1 MKLGARIFKT
11 GIAIILSLFL
21 SELFQLP
28 SPLFAAIAAI
38 FAIQPTVYRSFLSI
52 VEQIQGNAIGAI
64 IAVVFVLLLG
74 KDMLIVGLAAII
86 LITINLKLKIEN
98 TIGLSLVTMLVI
110 METPGDAFI
119 EFAFIRFLT
128 IMLGVLS
135 AFIVNLFFLPPKYE
149 KKLYYQLSDVTVEIT
164 KWIRMTI
171 RHSSEHKPLKNDI
184 KKMKE
189 TVRGLDQLYSLFKE
203 ERHYLKRD
211 TFAKS
216 RKLVVYRQMISTVK
230 RALEVLRK
238 LHRYEND
245 LYEMPAEFQVIVQ
258 QQLDSLVHYHEHV
271 MLKFIGKVRPQMIF
285 EDGEF
290 YLKRKELANQFL
302 SYQKNSHITDESTL
316 THTMQIV
323 SAIIDYDEQ
332 IEHLDKIISSFQRY
346 HKKTNK
352 ILIEK

>member
-1 MKLGARIFKT
+1 
-11 GIAIILSLFL
+11 
-21 SELFQLP
+21 
-28 SPLFAAIAAI
+28 
-38 FAIQPTVYRSFLSI
+38 
-52 VEQIQGNAIGAI
+52 
-64 IAVVFVLLLG
+64 
-74 KDMLIVGLAAII
+74 
-86 LITINLKLKIEN
+86 
-98 TIGLSLVTMLVI
+98 
-110 METPGDAFI
+110 
-119 EFAFIRFLT
+119 
-128 IMLGVLS
+128 MLGVLS